1 MKNFIILLTHF
12 VLQNQWITITAH
24 APDFGKSPC
33 MYAGDFDKYG
43 TYCAQTPMP
52 LEELPDECTS
62 LVYDGIIYGP
72 NDEKKFSF
80 QDTETINS
88 LNGSGK
94 PLILYYGYTTQKL
107 WINAVDPANAQ
118 KEAIKL
124 TGDTAEYTISGLVL
138 TKLNYDFT
146 NKKLDFHYNESF
158 YENLVEFVCLLK
170 SNHSD
175 WSIGLYVS
183 ARNMIYYHEEDPCST
198 DKFDFSILNK
208 AFDFY
213 VIGFELFNPCNNI
226 FKQGIVPMTNV
237 FRSKFSLQTLEV
249 VLSDTDM
256 DTDQIY
262 LEFKAMPTKNE
273 TSKEELP
280 KCCLT
285 FKKFC
290 EGDHYN
296 TYWCADNAAAY
307 YSKGQFAKK
316 IGAKGFI
323 TKYIDTI
330 DPTVKCKC
338 NNDKFITFAM
348 MLRGFLDQDPI
359 TDCEKL
365 NSISLT

>member
-12 VLQNQWITITAH
+12 VLQNQWITITAD
-24 APDFGKSPC
+24 APDFGISPC
-33 MYAGDFDKYG
+33 MYAGEFDKYG
-43 TYCAQTPMP
+43 TFCPDIPMS
-52 LEELPDECTS
+52 LEELPDDCTS

-80 QDTETINS
+80 QDTETIKC

-94 PLILYYGYTTQKL
+94 PLILYYGYTEQKF
-107 WINAVDPANAQ
+107 WIDAVDPANAQ

-124 TGDTAEYTISGLVL
+124 AEDTAEYKISGLVL

-146 NKKLDFHYNESF
+146 NK
-158 YENLVEFVCLLK
+158 
-170 SNHSD
+170 
-175 WSIGLYVS
+175 
-183 ARNMIYYHEEDPCST
+183 
-198 DKFDFSILNK
+198 FDFSILNE

-213 VIGFELFNPCNNI
+213 VIGFELFNLCNNM

-249 VLSDTDM
+249 LLSDTDM
-256 DTDQIY
+256 ATDQMY
-262 LEFKAMPTKNE
+262 LEFKAMSTKNE
-273 TSKEELP
+273 TTKEELP
-280 KCCLT
+280 KFCLT

-290 EGDHYN
+290 ESGHYN
-296 TYWCADNAAAY
+296 TYWCADNAAAN
-307 YSKGQFAKK
+307 YSKGQFVKI

-330 DPTVKCKC
+330 DPTGKCEC
-338 NNDKFITFAM
+338 DNQNKFITFSM

-365 NSISLT
+365 NIHGRLEENIER